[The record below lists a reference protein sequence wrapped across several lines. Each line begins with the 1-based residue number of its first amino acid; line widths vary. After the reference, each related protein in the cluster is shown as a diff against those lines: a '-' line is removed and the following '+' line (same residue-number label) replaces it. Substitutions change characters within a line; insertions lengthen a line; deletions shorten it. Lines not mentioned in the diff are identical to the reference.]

1 MKRLLLP
8 LLCALA
14 VLPRPSHGDVL
25 RTEPA
30 LIEHSERWFR
40 YTNPVRFFAKEKRHG
55 RIFFIGI
62 YDPAAGDDSPAPGVS
77 RRDPAFRVSRTV
89 FVLRGNSL
97 NPDKNRRYEASARE
111 FARRYN
117 PLVLAYLKQHPAEK

>member
-1 MKRLLLP
+1 MKRLLLS
-8 LLCALA
+8 LCVLAAL
-14 VLPRPSHGDVL
+14 PCSGRGDVL

-30 LIEHSERWFR
+30 VIEHSERWFR
-40 YTNPVRFFAKEKRHG
+40 RTDPVRFFAKEERHG

-62 YDPAAGDDSPAPGVS
+62 YDPAAGGDSPAPGIS

-89 FVLRGNSL
+89 FVPRGNTL
-97 NPDKNRRYEASARE
+97 NPDKDRRFEASVRE

-117 PLVLAYLKQHPAEK
+117 PLVLAYFKGHPAEK